1 MCVCVC
7 ADPSI
12 CGSLAGP
19 SGSGSS
25 EVCTV
30 YEQYFWRESD
40 RTHHKCIIVRQQPVD
55 QQPDESSARGVD
67 DGLGIKENL
76 LCIKAGPSQF
86 EPITEQPV
94 ICSDCNKS
102 FRQPGTTNQHSID
115 TFCICCFFNNSHSL
129 ESEHK
134 CSVKVLSF
142 STDVE
147 THLQHW

>member
-1 MCVCVC
+1 M
-7 ADPSI
+7 
-12 CGSLAGP
+12 
-19 SGSGSS
+19 
-25 EVCTV
+25 
-30 YEQYFWRESD
+30 
-40 RTHHKCIIVRQQPVD
+40 
-55 QQPDESSARGVD
+55 D

-76 LCIKAGPSQF
+76 LCIKAGLSQF
-86 EPITEQPV
+86 EPITEQLV

-129 ESEHK
+129 ASEHK